1 MIVDITCVFKQKC
14 CILCCELLAD
24 LMTLMYVFLYLLL
37 FILVFIKHYLCL
49 YFAFVAKF
57 LMMRHVI
64 NITSVTFNKIVCIVL
79 ESKV

>member
-1 MIVDITCVFKQKC
+1 MIVGITCVFKQKC

-49 YFAFVAKF
+49 YFAFVAKIF
-57 LMMRHVI
+57 MMWHVI
-64 NITSVTFNKIVCIVL
+64 NIYFCNV
-79 ESKV
+79 